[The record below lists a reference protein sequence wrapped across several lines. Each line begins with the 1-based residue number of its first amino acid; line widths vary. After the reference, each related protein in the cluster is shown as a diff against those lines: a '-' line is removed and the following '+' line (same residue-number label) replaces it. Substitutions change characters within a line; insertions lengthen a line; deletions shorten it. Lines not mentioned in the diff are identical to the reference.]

1 MPRDRAHRPDSFF
14 ARLLPK
20 RQILVKTNSGYRTFT
35 ITSRSQLLALV
46 AIYLSTTAAAFGTTG
61 YLTSQIQIAEQSQ
74 RLESLQQVTDA
85 GRRSRSSTEG
95 RLRQMISELD
105 RMGSQQR
112 ATIESLTE
120 LQTTL
125 ERELENTRG
134 ELEAATRERDAVRA
148 TSLAEEAGRAMERSG
163 LGPQPGEA
171 GALAQRIAGL
181 EARLAS
187 TAGER
192 DRLRRTENGLR
203 WRVELLENRL
213 GEMRRGVS
221 AEANRV
227 RSWIL
232 GQVSALEQVLETS
245 GVNVDRLIERV
256 DTKLSSGQG
265 GPLEPVPL
273 DLPHGSSPAVFQP
286 QLREEMSRLRAVHAL
301 LKAMPLV
308 APLDVYR
315 TTSGFGVRR
324 DPITNRP
331 ALHTGLDFGGPD
343 NATILATAPGRVL
356 SAGPAGA
363 YGNMVEIDHGMGIT
377 TRYGHL
383 RKVLVKSG
391 QQVALHGQVG
401 IMGSTG
407 RSTGE
412 HLHYEVRVDGEPY
425 DPGQFLEA
433 GRHLGDVFKK

>member
-1 MPRDRAHRPDSFF
+1 MPRQRAYQRDSFVV
-14 ARLLPK
+14 RLLPK
-20 RQILVKTNSGYRTFT
+20 RHILIKAGAGYRTFT
-35 ITSRSQLLALV
+35 ISPKAQLVTLL

-61 YLTSQIQIAEQSQ
+61 YMSGQVRLAEQGQ
-74 RLESLQQVTDA
+74 RLAALERVTD
-85 GRRSRSSTEG
+85 GTRRSRSSTET

-105 RMGSQQR
+105 RMGTQQQ

-120 LQTTL
+120 LQTGL
-125 ERELENTRG
+125 EG
-134 ELEAATRERDAVRA
+134 ELETARRELDAVTRERDAARA
-148 TSLAEEAGRAMERSG
+148 ASLAQGPAVERPESVDSDVG
-163 LGPQPGEA
+163 T
-171 GALAQRIAGL
+171 LAQRIAGL
-181 EARLAS
+181 EAELLA
-187 TAGER
+187 TASAR
-192 DRLRRTENGLR
+192 DRLKRTENGLR

-221 AEANRV
+221 AEASRV

-245 GVNVDRLIERV
+245 GVDVDRLIERV
-256 DTKLSSGQG
+256 DTTLSSGQG
-265 GPLEPVPL
+265 GPLEPIPL
-273 DLPHGSSPAVFQP
+273 DPPRGSAPAVFQP
-286 QLREEMSRLRAVHAL
+286 QLREEMSRLRAVNAL
-301 LKAMPLV
+301 LQVMPLV
-308 APLDVYR
+308 APMEAYR

-331 ALHTGLDFGGPD
+331 AMHSGLDFGGPD
-343 NATILATAPGRVL
+343 NANILSTAPGRVV

-363 YGNMVEIDHGMGIT
+363 YGNMVELDHGMGIT

-383 RKVLVKSG
+383 KKVLVKSG
-391 QQVALHGQVG
+391 QRVALHAPVG

-412 HLHYEVRVDGEPY
+412 HLHYEVRVDGVPY

-433 GRHLGDVFKK
+433 GRHLGNVFKR